1 MNTAFL
7 TVYWRDMI
15 RFRRFKPMLFSTL
28 VQPVLWM
35 AFFGIGMSSNFDRFT
50 ELVRMPSGIAS
61 VDYLTFMAAGVIAM
75 TTLFTSL
82 FGGLSLLFDKRWG
95 IMKEMLASPMP
106 RIHILWGISLSG
118 VTKTLIQ
125 AALIMSFGI
134 LIGVKFFPGASA
146 IDVLL
151 SLLGIAAFVTVFS
164 LGFLFLS
171 AGITMRL
178 ESMEGVQ
185 GVMTLLTM
193 PLFFSSSALYP
204 VEGFPAWLKA
214 IAVVNPLTYLVKG
227 IRYFAIGNDFFAM
240 GNHYTYSPGEVL
252 LSFGFLALFAL
263 ITYMFAWVTFRRAVI
278 T

>member
-28 VQPVLWM
+28 VQPILWM
-35 AFFGIGMSSNFDRFT
+35 AFFGIGMSSNFDRFSQFVK
-50 ELVRMPSGIAS
+50 LPPGIES

-82 FGGLSLLFDKRWG
+82 FGGISLLFDKRWG

-106 RIHILWGISLSG
+106 RTHILWGISLSG
-118 VTKTLIQ
+118 VTKALIQ
-125 AALIMSFGI
+125 AALIMSFGL
-134 LIGVKFFPGASA
+134 LIGVKFFSGYSA
-146 IDVLL
+146 VEVLI
-151 SLLGIAAFVTVFS
+151 SLLGIAIFVTVFS

-185 GVMTLLTM
+185 GIMTLLTM

-204 VEGFPAWLKA
+204 VEGFPSWLRA
-214 IAVVNPLTYLVKG
+214 ISVVNPLTYLVKG
-227 IRYFAIGNDFFAM
+227 IRYFAIGEDFFAM
-240 GNHYTYSPGEVL
+240 GTHYTYSIYDVL
-252 LSFGFLALFAL
+252 LSLGFLTIFAL
-263 ITYMFAWVTFRRAVI
+263 LTYLFAWVTFRRAVV

>member
-15 RFRRFKPMLFSTL
+15 RFRRFRPMLFSTL
-28 VQPVLWM
+28 IQPILWM
-35 AFFGIGMSSNFDRFT
+35 AFFGIGMSSNFDKFSQFVM
-50 ELVRMPSGIAS
+50 LPPGIHS

-82 FGGLSLLFDKRWG
+82 FGGISLLFDKRWG

-106 RIHILWGISLSG
+106 RTHILWGISLSG
-118 VTKTLIQ
+118 VTKALIQ
-125 AALIMSFGI
+125 ATLIMIFGL
-134 LIGVKFFPGASA
+134 LIGVEFFSGFTLARIIIA
-146 IDVLL
+146 V
-151 SLLGIAAFVTVFS
+151 LGIALFVTIFS

-185 GVMTLLTM
+185 GIMTLLTM
-193 PLFFSSSALYP
+193 PLFFSSNALYP
-204 VEGFPAWLKA
+204 IESFPSWLRV
-214 IAVVNPLTYLVKG
+214 ISVVNPLTYLVKG

-240 GNHYTYSPGEVL
+240 GTHYSYSLQEILTSLIVL
-252 LSFGFLALFAL
+252 IIFSA
-263 ITYMFAWVTFRRAVI
+263 ITYVFAWVTFRKAVV